1 MTQNWYWITDTKLL
15 IILGISLVW
24 IFAGWLL
31 YGFVGVSHGPEGGI
45 DKIADTLVYILLW
58 KLLIYVPPIL
68 VSGVSFSLWLYQ
80 NHPKSIKWVLLAI
93 AGCIML
99 SIAYK
104 KCFRKMIDTPK
115 RIAAHIISYEN
126 WLTKQ
131 KRYKIHENIT
141 SSDYICDYV
150 KSIISDA
157 ISECCSMYPDDD
169 ISTKTLYINAA
180 MEAHYQEI
188 PGVTGWEYIP
198 DVRDI
203 VPARADGDGKFLLNN
218 RDLCL
223 IAEHFQ
229 RSFRREHWYDRYQF
243 KDFVIAEW
251 YSWLP
256 MTAVF
261 YDDGTM
267 DLVITPP

>member
-31 YGFVGVSHGPEGGI
+31 YGFVGVSHGPKGGI
-45 DKIADTLVYILLW
+45 DK
-58 KLLIYVPPIL
+58 
-68 VSGVSFSLWLYQ
+68 
-80 NHPKSIKWVLLAI
+80 
-93 AGCIML
+93 
-99 SIAYK
+99 
-104 KCFRKMIDTPK
+104 
-115 RIAAHIISYEN
+115 IAAHIISYEN

-150 KSIISDA
+150 KTIISDA
-157 ISECCSMYPDDD
+157 ISECCSMYPDND

-203 VPARADGDGKFLLNN
+203 VPVRADDDGKFLLNN

-267 DLVITPP
+267 DLVITPL